1 MGTQAARNMES
12 VDAGK
17 HHIQHDRVE
26 WQCLGFLQALD
37 SVRSDINR
45 VPLPHQ
51 STAEQFGH
59 LGIVLDN

>member
-1 MGTQAARNMES
+1 MPGE
-12 VDAGK
+12 

-37 SVRSDINR
+37 SVRGDINR
-45 VPLPHQ
+45 VTLPHQ